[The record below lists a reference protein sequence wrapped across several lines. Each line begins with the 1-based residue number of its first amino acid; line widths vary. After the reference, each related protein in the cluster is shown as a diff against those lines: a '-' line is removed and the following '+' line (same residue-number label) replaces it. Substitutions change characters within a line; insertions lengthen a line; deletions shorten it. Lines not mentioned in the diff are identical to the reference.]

1 MKVANCKYLK
11 SVEIGQTIYLEP
23 TGNFA
28 RMRNTGEPIEAVVT
42 KIGKKYFYVE
52 SKNSYL
58 WIDKFPLDGG
68 DAYSQNSNGGYNV
81 YESEEVFR
89 NKIEMSRKRKE
100 IDVYFRSAIYC
111 GKLSDEAVK
120 KIHNILSDE
129 GVLVLR

>member
-11 SVEIGQTIYLEP
+11 SVEVGQTIYLEP

-52 SKNSYL
+52 SKNSHL
-58 WIDKFPLDGG
+58 WIGKFPLDGG

-81 YESEEVFR
+81 YESEEVFQK
-89 NKIEMSRKRKE
+89 KIEMTRKRTV
-100 IDVYFRSAIYC
+100 IDNYFRYAYHC
-111 GKLSDEAVK
+111 GNISDEAAE
-120 KIHNILSDE
+120 KIYDILSSE
-129 GVLVLR
+129 GVLEKH